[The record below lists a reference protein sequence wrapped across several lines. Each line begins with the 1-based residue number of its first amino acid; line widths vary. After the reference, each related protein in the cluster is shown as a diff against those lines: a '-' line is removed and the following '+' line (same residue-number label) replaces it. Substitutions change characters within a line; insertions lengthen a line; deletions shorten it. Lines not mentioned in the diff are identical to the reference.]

1 MGPNWFELSVV
12 QKPVARIPSKTF
24 RLIFMRRHGFCA
36 CRVSIVSNCFF
47 LSLYY
52 HLHHITIQI
61 NINNRIFIKW
71 PTVHIKL
78 MHRHAFNCVR
88 GNQPVLWISTSY
100 LTLTFIWCLHFQ
112 HISNII
118 FISRHTAPFHMSRF
132 VSLRGHALKHSE
144 VTDLPSYSSSS

>member
-24 RLIFMRRHGFCA
+24 RLIFMRRHAFCA
-36 CRVSIVSNCFF
+36 RHVLLFQTVFF

-52 HLHHITIQI
+52 HLHHITIQM

-100 LTLTFIWCLHFQ
+100 LTLTFIWSLHFQ
-112 HISNII
+112 HI

-144 VTDLPSYSSSS
+144 VTGVPSYSSSS